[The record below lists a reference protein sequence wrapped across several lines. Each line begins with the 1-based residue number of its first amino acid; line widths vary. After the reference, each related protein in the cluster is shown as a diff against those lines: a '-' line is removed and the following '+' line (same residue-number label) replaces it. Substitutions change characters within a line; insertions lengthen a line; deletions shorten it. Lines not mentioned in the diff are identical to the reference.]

1 MNLSFEWDADKAASN
16 ARKHGVG
23 FAEARSV
30 FEDPFAVM
38 QPDPDHSWDEAR
50 FRATGRSLFQRLLV
64 VSYTERGRA
73 IRIISVRPATRRERR
88 SYEEK

>member
-1 MNLSFEWDADKAASN
+1 MNLAFEWDPDKAASN

-23 FAEARSV
+23 FTEARSV
-30 FEDPFAVM
+30 FEDPFVVM
-38 QPDPDHSWDEAR
+38 EPDPDHSWDEAR

-64 VSYTERGRA
+64 VSYTERGRV

-88 SYEEK
+88 SYEAW